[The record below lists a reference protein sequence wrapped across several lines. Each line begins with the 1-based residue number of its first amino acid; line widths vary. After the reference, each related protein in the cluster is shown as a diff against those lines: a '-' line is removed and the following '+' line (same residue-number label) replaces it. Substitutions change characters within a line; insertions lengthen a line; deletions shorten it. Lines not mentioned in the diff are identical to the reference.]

1 MFEKIMELIRAHD
14 TVIIHRH
21 KNPDGDALGSQLG
34 LKHLLLHNFPD
45 KKVYAVGDE
54 AGRFDFMDDCVMD
67 SVDDSVYQQALAVV
81 LDTSA
86 SHLISDERYMQAKA
100 LCRIDHHLFCETIA
114 PVEVV
119 DSSAESCCSL
129 ITALAMEQNLAL
141 TPVAAKSLYTGMVTD
156 SGRFRYDSTSE
167 NTFLRAAHLLRES
180 FDLNEIYQN
189 LYASDFEQTRL
200 RAQFVLKICFTPNR
214 VGYIYTT
221 REEMQ
226 ELNASTFAISRGMV
240 NTMADIKGVN
250 IWVNFTETEDGVLC
264 ELRSS
269 RQNINP
275 IAVKYGGGGHMKA
288 SGANVKSR
296 EEAMQMLND
305 LDKLAGENV

>member
-34 LKHLLLHNFPD
+34 LKHLLLHNFPE

-67 SVDDSVYQQALAVV
+67 TVDDSVYQQALAVV

-167 NTFLRAAHLLRES
+167 NTFLRAAHLLHEP